1 MDSANKQTA
10 VIAEATVGTT
20 PATPAFLLARDIRV
34 SGAPQRPNT
43 RSPERRSDRQAA
55 AMVQG
60 VATYPKQIEMP
71 WVRDAASDVLWA
83 SLFCSP
89 WVSNVLKVG
98 SVRTGTTF
106 TLEEKYEG
114 GATDPYRRLT
124 GCMVD
129 NVSISFQNGNPGQLN
144 FSLLALGESTATTAI
159 ASSTYA
165 APTPAY
171 DPSTPADIAVNSL
184 FGLASPKVRS
194 LQLQISNNLQQQYAF
209 GSADPFAIG
218 LGEFNVQGV
227 VEVYFNALADYS
239 AFVVKQTGQTFDITI
254 GATMNFKDRLV
265 LGNCDVFNP
274 NVDDPGQTGVHAVTL
289 NFLGK
294 YYATDASA
302 MKLTRN
308 AP

>member
-1 MDSANKQTA
+1 MRAISEQHAWR
-10 VIAEATVGTT
+10 VIKKEA
-20 PATPAFLLARDIRV
+20 AT
-34 SGAPQRPNT
+34 GRPDHT
-43 RSPERRSDRQAA
+43 SRTSPFAIQS
-55 AMVQG
+55 
-60 VATYPKQIEMP
+60 
-71 WVRDAASDVLWA
+71 AASSSDTLIVWPWA
-83 SLFCSP
+83 KRSLRS
-89 WVSNVLKVG
+89 G
-98 SVRTGTTF
+98 
-106 TLEEKYEG
+106 
-114 GATDPYRRLT
+114 
-124 GCMVD
+124 
-129 NVSISFQNGNPGQLN
+129 
-144 FSLLALGESTATTAI
+144 LGETTATTAI

-171 DPSTPADIAVNSL
+171 DPSTPADIVVNSL

-308 AP
+308 VP

>member
-1 MDSANKQTA
+1 
-10 VIAEATVGTT
+10 
-20 PATPAFLLARDIRV
+20 
-34 SGAPQRPNT
+34 
-43 RSPERRSDRQAA
+43 
-55 AMVQG
+55 
-60 VATYPKQIEMP
+60 
-71 WVRDAASDVLWA
+71 
-83 SLFCSP
+83 
-89 WVSNVLKVG
+89 VSNVLKVG
-98 SVRTGTTF
+98 SVRSGTTF

-129 NVSISFQNGNPGQLN
+129 NVSIAFQNGNPGQLN
-144 FSLLALGESTATTAI
+144 FSLLALGEGTATVAI

-165 APTPAY
+165 APTPGY
-171 DPSTPADIAVNSL
+171 DPSTPADIVVNSL
-184 FGLASPKVRS
+184 FGLTSPKVRS
-194 LQLQISNNLQQQYAF
+194 LQLQISNSLQQQYAF

-239 AFVVKQTGQTFDITI
+239 AFVAKQTGQTFDITI
-254 GATMNFKDRLV
+254 GATANFKDRLV